1 MPQPDYIAW
10 VPGTS
15 EVWISKGHPR
25 EKKKTAPKIIVG
37 FVIIITSALGVR
49 QGNGVCCIFLK
60 NQKNHWLNHSQEK
73 MSHELIKTTI
83 ILQVF

>member
-1 MPQPDYIAW
+1 MMPQPDYIAW

-37 FVIIITSALGVR
+37 FVIIITRAFEVR
-49 QGNGVCCIFLK
+49 QGNGFYPLSK
-60 NQKNHWLNHSQEK
+60 WFD
-73 MSHELIKTTI
+73 
-83 ILQVF
+83 VFRLV